1 MALFAEVANMCKV
14 ELKVQEQFIAGI
26 LIKNG
31 ISEISVE
38 DKDKLLKDS
47 YANELLSNGLLKIED
62 VVEVENKK
70 TSSNNKSNNKRKIV
84 VE

>member
-1 MALFAEVANMCKV
+1 MCKV
-14 ELKVQEQFIAGI
+14 ELKVQEQFIAEI

-38 DKDKLLKDS
+38 DKNKLLKDS

-70 TSSNNKSNNKRKIV
+70 TSSNNKNNNKRKIV

>member
-1 MALFAEVANMCKV
+1 MCKV
-14 ELKVQEQFIAGI
+14 ELKVQEQFISGI

-38 DKDKLLKDS
+38 DKNKLLKDS

-62 VVEVENKK
+62 IVEVENKK
-70 TSSNNKSNNKRKIV
+70 TSSNNKINNKRKIV

>member
-1 MALFAEVANMCKV
+1 MCKV

-62 VVEVENKK
+62 VIEVENKK

>member
-1 MALFAEVANMCKV
+1 MCKV
-14 ELKVQEQFIAGI
+14 EVKVQEQFIAGI

>member
-1 MALFAEVANMCKV
+1 MCKV

-47 YANELLSNGLLKIED
+47 YAKELLSNGLLKIED
-62 VVEVENKK
+62 AVEVENKK
-70 TSSNNKSNNKRKIV
+70 TSSNKKSNNKRKIV

>member
-1 MALFAEVANMCKV
+1 MCKV

-47 YANELLSNGLLKIED
+47 YANELLSNSLLKIED

>member
-1 MALFAEVANMCKV
+1 MCKV

-38 DKDKLLKDS
+38 DKNKLLKDS
-47 YANELLSNGLLKIED
+47 YAKELLSNGLLKIED

>member
-1 MALFAEVANMCKV
+1 MCKV
-14 ELKVQEQFIAGI
+14 ELKVQEQFISGI

>member
-1 MALFAEVANMCKV
+1 MCKV

-31 ISEISVE
+31 ISKISVE
-38 DKDKLLKDS
+38 DKNKLLKDS

-62 VVEVENKK
+62 AVEVENKK
-70 TSSNNKSNNKRKIV
+70 TSSNNKINNKRKIV
-84 VE
+84 VK

>member
-1 MALFAEVANMCKV
+1 MCKV
-14 ELKVQEQFIAGI
+14 ELKVQKQFIAGI

>member
-1 MALFAEVANMCKV
+1 MYKV

>member
-1 MALFAEVANMCKV
+1 MCKV

-47 YANELLSNGLLKIED
+47 YAKELLSNSLLKIED

-84 VE
+84 VK

>member
-1 MALFAEVANMCKV
+1 MCKV
-14 ELKVQEQFIAGI
+14 ELKVQEQFISGI

-47 YANELLSNGLLKIED
+47 YAKELLSNGLLKIED

-70 TSSNNKSNNKRKIV
+70 TSSSNNKSNNKRKIV

>member
-1 MALFAEVANMCKV
+1 MCKV

-47 YANELLSNGLLKIED
+47 YANELLSNSLLKIED
-62 VVEVENKK
+62 AVEVENKK
-70 TSSNNKSNNKRKIV
+70 TSSNNKINNKRKIV
-84 VE
+84 VK

>member
-1 MALFAEVANMCKV
+1 MCKV

-62 VVEVENKK
+62 IVKVENKK

>member
-1 MALFAEVANMCKV
+1 MCKV

>member
-1 MALFAEVANMCKV
+1 MCKV

-47 YANELLSNGLLKIED
+47 YAKELLSNGLLKIED

-70 TSSNNKSNNKRKIV
+70 TSSNNKNNNKRKIV

>member
-1 MALFAEVANMCKV
+1 MCKV

-47 YANELLSNGLLKIED
+47 YANELLSNSLLKIED
-62 VVEVENKK
+62 IVEVENKK

>member
-1 MALFAEVANMCKV
+1 MCKV

-47 YANELLSNGLLKIED
+47 YANELLSNGLLKIKD

>member
-1 MALFAEVANMCKV
+1 MCKV
-14 ELKVQEQFIAGI
+14 ELKVQEQFISGI

-47 YANELLSNGLLKIED
+47 YAKELLSNGLLKIED

-70 TSSNNKSNNKRKIV
+70 TSSNNKINNKRKIV

>member
-1 MALFAEVANMCKV
+1 MCKV
-14 ELKVQEQFIAGI
+14 ELKVQKQFISGI

-70 TSSNNKSNNKRKIV
+70 TSTNNKSNNKRKIV

>member
-1 MALFAEVANMCKV
+1 MCKV

-47 YANELLSNGLLKIED
+47 YANELLSNMCIKIED

>member
-1 MALFAEVANMCKV
+1 MCKV

-47 YANELLSNGLLKIED
+47 YAKELLSNGLLKIED
-62 VVEVENKK
+62 IVEVENKK
-70 TSSNNKSNNKRKIV
+70 TSSNNKGNNKRKIV

>member
-1 MALFAEVANMCKV
+1 MCKV
-14 ELKVQEQFIAGI
+14 ELKVQEQFMAGI

>member
-1 MALFAEVANMCKV
+1 MCKV

-47 YANELLSNGLLKIED
+47 YANELRSNGLLKIED
-62 VVEVENKK
+62 IVEVENKK
-70 TSSNNKSNNKRKIV
+70 TSSNNKGNNKRKIV

>member
-1 MALFAEVANMCKV
+1 MCKV

-70 TSSNNKSNNKRKIV
+70 TSSSNNKGNNKRKIV

>member
-1 MALFAEVANMCKV
+1 MCKV

-47 YANELLSNGLLKIED
+47 YANELFSNGLLKIED

-70 TSSNNKSNNKRKIV
+70 TSSKKRKEVIIID
-84 VE
+84 

>member
-1 MALFAEVANMCKV
+1 MCKV

-47 YANELLSNGLLKIED
+47 YAKELLSNGLL
-62 VVEVENKK
+62 
-70 TSSNNKSNNKRKIV
+70 
-84 VE
+84 

>member
-1 MALFAEVANMCKV
+1 MCKV

-47 YANELLSNGLLKIED
+47 YAKELLSNGLLKIED

>member
-1 MALFAEVANMCKV
+1 MCKV

-38 DKDKLLKDS
+38 DKDKLLKDN

>member
-1 MALFAEVANMCKV
+1 MCKV

-47 YANELLSNGLLKIED
+47 YANKLLSNGLLKIED

>member
-1 MALFAEVANMCKV
+1 MCKV
-14 ELKVQEQFIAGI
+14 ELKVQKQFIAGI

-84 VE
+84 VK

>member
-1 MALFAEVANMCKV
+1 MCKV

-47 YANELLSNGLLKIED
+47 YANELLSNGLLKIEN

-70 TSSNNKSNNKRKIV
+70 TSSNKSNNKRKIV

>member
-1 MALFAEVANMCKV
+1 MCKV

-70 TSSNNKSNNKRKIV
+70 ISSNNKSNNKRKIV

>member
-1 MALFAEVANMCKV
+1 MCKV

-62 VVEVENKK
+62 IVEVENKK
-70 TSSNNKSNNKRKIV
+70 TSSNNKNNNKRKIV

>member
-1 MALFAEVANMCKV
+1 MCKV

-31 ISEISVE
+31 ISKISVE
-38 DKDKLLKDS
+38 DKNKLLEDS

-62 VVEVENKK
+62 AVEVENKK
-70 TSSNNKSNNKRKIV
+70 TSSNNKINNKRKIV
-84 VE
+84 VK